1 MDPTAIDLNMFS
13 FHLDFSLLLSISM
26 VLQISNF
33 LMRMGRGLFECC
45 FTSSSSDTFSKQ
57 SKWRILPYKKLA
69 KVTNNFNQSHCL
81 GKRGFAT
88 EYYGKLEDGR
98 EITIQCFN
106 EDKHHMLQQFI
117 NETAILNYLPHK
129 NIVSIYG
136 CASHHKESLLVHEYL
151 SNGNLASHLQSEITK
166 NSTLPWLTRL
176 DIAIDIANSLDY
188 LHYYG
193 IIHRNVKS
201 SNILLDVNFCAK
213 LANLHLSRKL
223 PDGVPVYATHVT
235 GDIIGTCSYIDP
247 EYLTKGR
254 LSVKNDVYSFG
265 VVLCE
270 LFSSKLAKNWVMN
283 EEDSLA
289 TILSRKIENQ
299 TLVELLDPRLGF
311 ESNLKIK
318 RMMTATAELAHL
330 CMKCPQELR
339 PNMEQV
345 LESLDGIKQG
355 RYETNSTKALKIFHH
370 AELEEATNKFD
381 TCLGKGGYG
390 TVYYGKLQDGRE
402 VAIKCFHDESET
414 EETIKQF
421 MKETAIL
428 GLLHHENLVSLYGRT
443 SRNCNKHMLVYEY
456 ISNGTLT
463 KHLHESSGGKL
474 PWHNRLN
481 IAIETATALVFLHES
496 GIIHRDVKGSNI
508 LLDENFTVKVAD
520 FGFSRSLPDHATHV
534 STIPVGTRAYIDPD
548 YYESGRVSDK
558 SDVYS
563 FGVVLF
569 ELISSIRPSLME
581 GTDYVTLAQ
590 FAKRKILNKELTAVV
605 DQSFWLG
612 VDKNMMEMITAV
624 AELAFQCVQCPKEL
638 RPSMKQVLDTLEG
651 IRKGTWGFNQI
662 T

>member
-1 MDPTAIDLNMFS
+1 
-13 FHLDFSLLLSISM
+13 M

-57 SKWRILPYKKLA
+57 R
-69 KVTNNFNQSHCL
+69 
-81 GKRGFAT
+81 
-88 EYYGKLEDGR
+88 KLEDGR

>member
-1 MDPTAIDLNMFS
+1 
-13 FHLDFSLLLSISM
+13 M

-33 LMRMGRGLFECC
+33 LMRMGLGLFECC